1 MSEREKDLV
10 TEEGV
15 DEGSA
20 DMSAEAA
27 GLGHADA
34 DGPHPHP
41 HPDHDAGPV
50 PVETPESV
58 RAKEGQQGQLGEG

>member
-10 TEEGV
+10 TSEGV

-27 GLGHADA
+27 GLGHGDP
-34 DGPHPHP
+34 DGPHAQEHP
-41 HPDHDAGPV
+41 GHDAGPV
-50 PVETPESV
+50 PVDTPDSV
-58 RAKEGQQGQLGEG
+58 RAKEGQQLEAGEG

>member
-1 MSEREKDLV
+1 MSERERDLV
-10 TEEGV
+10 TSEGV

-20 DMSAEAA
+20 DMSVEGA
-27 GLGHADA
+27 GLGHADV
-34 DGPHPHP
+34 DGPHATE

-58 RAKEGQQGQLGEG
+58 RAAEGQQLEVGEG

>member
-10 TEEGV
+10 TSEGV

-20 DMSAEAA
+20 DSTAEGA

-34 DGPHPHP
+34 DGPHPTE

-50 PVETPESV
+50 PVETPDSV
-58 RAKEGQQGQLGEG
+58 RAHDGQQLAAGEG